1 MILASKCRPSI
12 SFGTAFARC
21 FALFQFE
28 AEEGESVSTIPN
40 STPHFTPRRRTQ
52 LRMVRPSVLDLRF
65 TGDPWIVEESEGRL
79 LLCLGDYHLAGIR
92 GLGIDLPSLNLA
104 LDRLRSRRPRPRR
117 RA

>member
-1 MILASKCRPSI
+1 MSATSHSI
-12 SFGTAFARC
+12 
-21 FALFQFE
+21 
-28 AEEGESVSTIPN
+28 
-40 STPHFTPRRRTQ
+40 PHFPSQRRGL

-92 GLGIDLPSLNLA
+92 GSGIDLPSLNLA

-117 RA
+117 RP